1 MILDQALS
9 LLLVSLAVAVLPGL
23 SRLLRLPSPVMEIMF
38 GVVLGK
44 SFLHLQFSGDWLQ
57 FLGYL
62 GFLLLMFHAGMEID
76 FGMLL
81 KQSMSQLSFQLLLFV
96 GTFALSFV
104 SALYLGQG
112 VFMALVLTTT
122 SLGLVMPTLRE
133 VGVQKTRLGQT
144 ILIAASLADF
154 LTLLGITF
162 FVLWHQHGVS
172 WHFFFPLPL
181 LAGFAL
187 VLWAGRLWAWWNPQQ
202 AERFLG
208 ARDSHELSVRLS
220 LALLFLF
227 VAVSELAH
235 LEPVLGAFLGGCVL
249 SFVFREKG
257 QLESKLSAIG
267 FGFLIPIFFINVGV
281 QFDLNN
287 VLRPGQLP
295 FTLKLLVLAA
305 LVKIVPSLLLKFQR
319 LSLKDGL
326 KAGILLSA
334 RLSLIMAAAEIGVR
348 EGLIS
353 PAVKDSIVLLA
364 LLTCLLGPTL
374 FKLTQKEQESEAG
387 EEPKKE

>member
-1 MILDQALS
+1 MVLNQAES
-9 LLLVSLAVAVLPGL
+9 LLLVSLAAALLPSL
-23 SRLLRLPSPVMEIMF
+23 SRLLRLPAPVMEILF
-38 GVVLGK
+38 GVILGK
-44 SFLHLQFSGDWLQ
+44 SFLHVQFSGEWLQ
-57 FLGYL
+57 FLAHL

-81 KQSMSQLSFQLLLFV
+81 KQSRSQLSFQLLLFGV
-96 GTFALSFV
+96 TLGLSLLFTLHLE
-104 SALYLGQG
+104 SGM
-112 VFMALVLTTT
+112 FMALVLTTT
-122 SLGLVMPTLRE
+122 SLGLVMPTIKE
-133 VGVQKTRLGQT
+133 MGIQKSPFGQS

-162 FVLWHQHGVS
+162 FILWRDYGLG
-172 WHFFFPLPL
+172 WHFISPLPL
-181 LAGFAL
+181 FIGFGIL
-187 VLWAGRLWAWWNPQQ
+187 LWVGRLWVWWNPER

-208 ARDSHELSVRLS
+208 AQDTEELGVRLS

-227 VAVSELAH
+227 VAVSELVH

-257 QLESKLSAIG
+257 HLESKLSALG

-281 QFDLNN
+281 EFDLTN
-287 VLRPGQLP
+287 VLGPGQLQ
-295 FTLKLLVLAA
+295 FTLKLLFLAVM
-305 LVKIVPSLLLKFQR
+305 VKLVPSLIFTLQR
-319 LSLKDGL
+319 IPLRAAM

-334 RLSLIMAAAEIGVR
+334 RLSLIMAAAEIGLR

-353 PAVKDSIVLLA
+353 PAIKDSIILLA

-374 FKLTQKEQESEAG
+374 FKLLQPADTDHLDRAI
-387 EEPKKE
+387 